1 MGPMR
6 LSNQQT
12 GSQQTGLP
20 CKIAGTPTYDSSAQ
34 SWLGKLKGSPVQRA
48 HLDVWVGVADGAAVM
63 GGDVGDAALSKLL
76 LHHLQQLVCRL
87 LLQSKALSGSSHVF
101 DCNALC
107 HMPWVHRLAALLLQR
122 SSQPIGCLLCM
133 AAKTLW
139 SLWLY
144 LTALSQRSAFLSHA
158 VSSPCN
164 SACRRPNAKQCA
176 PC

>member
-6 LSNQQT
+6 FSDQQT

-87 LLQSKALSGSSHVF
+87 LLQACKGIV
-101 DCNALC
+101 
-107 HMPWVHRLAALLLQR
+107 RLQARDWLQ
-122 SSQPIGCLLCM
+122 C
-133 AAKTLW
+133 A
-139 SLWLY
+139 
-144 LTALSQRSAFLSHA
+144 LSHA
-158 VSSPCN
+158 RYHLLVLSLLQHFSQLTGCFLN
-164 SACRRPNAKQCA
+164 MIAKA
-176 PC
+176 L